1 MWSEVEREVNKQPQN
16 TLTSLRA
23 KISEIMTQ
31 MDREVVLH
39 PYKTFL
45 SRIQAIV
52 EASGDF
58 IGQMCMLYTYKRF
71 LKFS

>member
-1 MWSEVEREVNKQPQN
+1 MWSEVEREVSKHPHN

-23 KISEIMTQ
+23 KISEEMTK
-31 MDREVVLH
+31 MEREVVIN

-45 SRIQAIV
+45 SWIEAIV

-58 IGQMCMLYTYKRF
+58 IEQMRM
-71 LKFS
+71 